1 MNTREKIAEQQAELA
16 VLNNIYKK
24 DLLKWTTEETIMY
37 GNKEAVSIKKDLV
50 DVSIQQLAVELLFEK
65 DFAAWSSAEKRRYGN
80 QEEAALEQLREKSK
94 QLREKEKQLRE
105 EEKQLREQQIILLQL
120 KEKTLVQGSKSP
132 IQGFVDAGQSSS
144 FTQQI
149 EDIKADISKLQES
162 SSKLQESD
170 SKLQESSSKLQETVS
185 NYIQEA
191 ETMSISKLTIDKI
204 QKDGYTLIASSVN
217 SINDSDYKIA
227 DKFHEFQWP
236 VKNNKKDK
244 KNKDAYL
251 GYLSAFVEP
260 FYRLQAKASIEWPH
274 LYSEVGINPHHL
286 SGEADLYVMPT
297 ACTLISR
304 NQLSMV
310 FRMKSNE
317 INSNDLA
324 QAIGC
329 VVAANSLF
337 DVPGRPSP
345 VGVLSDFIDQWCL
358 IWISKDGEVIYA
370 NMEKDSELRGKPLTR
385 LTAMYYIQKH
395 LEHYNQL
402 LNDEN
407 TKKRRAEHTGWAFDE
422 FEAGTLK
429 QMVLVA
435 EDNMRDLLETDE
447 EIAMYDMRKRMRN
460 TPLFQFPR
468 LPKDSH
474 ISPKFTE

>member
-185 NYIQEA
+185 NYIQKV
-191 ETMSISKLTIDKI
+191 ETIQISKLTIDKI

-227 DKFHEFQWP
+227 DEFHEFQWP
-236 VKNNKKDK
+236 VKNSEKDK
-244 KNKDAYL
+244 KTKTHILDTYRHLLNHLNTSK
-251 GYLSAFVEP
+251 P
-260 FYRLQAKASIEWPH
+260 RLQSN
-274 LYSEVGINPHHL
+274 G
-286 SGEADLYVMPT
+286 
-297 ACTLISR
+297 LISTLNR
-304 NQLSMV
+304 NQLLMV
-310 FRMKSNE
+310 FEMKIGS
-317 INSNDLA
+317 INSNNLA
-324 QAIGC
+324 QAIGY

-370 NMEKDSELRGKPLTR
+370 NMEKDSELHGKPLTR

-429 QMVLVA
+429 KQMVLVA

-460 TPLFQFPR
+460 TPLFCIPPPAEKLSYF
-468 LPKDSH
+468 S
-474 ISPKFTE
+474 

>member
-1 MNTREKIAEQQAELA
+1 MTEQQAELA

-185 NYIQEA
+185 NYIQKV
-191 ETMSISKLTIDKI
+191 ETIQISKLTIDKI

-227 DKFHEFQWP
+227 DEFHEFQWP
-236 VKNNKKDK
+236 VKNSEKDK
-244 KNKDAYL
+244 KTKTHILDTYRHLLNHLNTSK
-251 GYLSAFVEP
+251 P
-260 FYRLQAKASIEWPH
+260 RLQSN
-274 LYSEVGINPHHL
+274 G
-286 SGEADLYVMPT
+286 
-297 ACTLISR
+297 LIS
-304 NQLSMV
+304 
-310 FRMKSNE
+310 
-317 INSNDLA
+317 
-324 QAIGC
+324 
-329 VVAANSLF
+329 
-337 DVPGRPSP
+337 
-345 VGVLSDFIDQWCL
+345 
-358 IWISKDGEVIYA
+358 
-370 NMEKDSELRGKPLTR
+370 
-385 LTAMYYIQKH
+385 
-395 LEHYNQL
+395 
-402 LNDEN
+402 
-407 TKKRRAEHTGWAFDE
+407 
-422 FEAGTLK
+422 TLK
-429 QMVLVA
+429 SVS
-435 EDNMRDLLETDE
+435 
-447 EIAMYDMRKRMRN
+447 I
-460 TPLFQFPR
+460 
-468 LPKDSH
+468 H
-474 ISPKFTE
+474 II